1 MVEAEGAVMLAA
13 GQAEA
18 VVATAAPEPGVP
30 ANLDLDCAYLWAKRG
45 YALVPAIAGTLVAI
59 PVAVI
64 SWSTFVRHQPMLSNH
79 AWFLLFLIPAALLI
93 LAGWVRFEKPSGIP
107 VGTADAPE
115 LFALI
120 EKLRSYLKAPRI
132 DAVYLTDTFAA
143 QAIQR
148 PSRGL
153 FGGTRNEI
161 IIGLPLLQS
170 VSKAE
175 AAVLIAHEL
184 GHLSGRSGEKAAVV
198 HQARNTWQHILDRQS
213 QQPLYLR
220 FPFALLA
227 RWFGP
232 KFLALSAAQERAAEF
247 AADGFAAQIAGPDA
261 VGTALQRLSI
271 AEEFLAEYWR
281 RFAEEPVTTPEPV
294 LSPHRE
300 MANFLP
306 RMTEWELAEDILQVA
321 LTRAPADPAH
331 PVLAERLAALGVE
344 PSIPG
349 PVAQSSAGL
358 LGPFLDTVMTRFDDA
373 WRAQATPAWRK
384 AFESLPPSA
393 RRLLDLDALAKHQA
407 LDLASAFERA
417 RLAYYAGGLVEAQG
431 RYEEALA
438 WHTEDGRAWLA
449 AGIAMVDGGSP
460 EGPACLR
467 EALKMAPSTDWAK
480 GHAEEWFAVG
490 EALLGSSDDLGID
503 CLEQAIRIDPI
514 RTDMASFLVDRYLDQ
529 SASAT
534 AAA

>member
-1 MVEAEGAVMLAA
+1 MVEAESSVALAA
-13 GQAEA
+13 EQAEA
-18 VVATAAPEPGVP
+18 VVATAAPEPVAA
-30 ANLDLDCAYLWAKRG
+30 ANLDLDRAYLWARRG
-45 YALVPAIAGTLVAI
+45 YGLVPAIAGALVAI
-59 PVAVI
+59 PLAVAV
-64 SWSTFVRHQPMLSNH
+64 WSTLVRHQPMLSNH

-93 LAGWVRFEKPSGIP
+93 LAGWVRFEKPSG
-107 VGTADAPE
+107 VAVTSADAPE

-120 EKLRSYLKAPRI
+120 EKLRSYLKAPKI

-143 QAIQR
+143 QAVQR

-161 IIGLPLLQS
+161 VIGLPLLQS

-184 GHLSGRSGEKAAVV
+184 GHLSGRSGEKSAVV
-198 HQARNTWQHILDRQS
+198 HQARNTWQHIIDRQK

-227 RWFGP
+227 GWFGP
-232 KFLALSAAQERAAEF
+232 KFLALSAAQGRAAEF
-247 AADGFAAQIAGPDA
+247 AADDFAAQIAGPDA

-306 RMTEWELAEDILQVA
+306 RMTEWELAGDILQVA

-344 PSIPG
+344 PSIPE
-349 PVAQSSAGL
+349 PVTQSAAGL
-358 LGPFLDTVMTRFDDA
+358 LGPFLNTVVTRFDDA
-373 WRAQATPAWRK
+373 WRAQAAPAWRK
-384 AFESLPPSA
+384 AFESLAPEA
-393 RRLLDLDALAKHQA
+393 RRLLDLDALAKVQA
-407 LDLASAFERA
+407 LDFAPAFERA
-417 RLAYYAGGLVEAQG
+417 RLAYFAGGLAEAQG

-449 AGIAMVDGGSP
+449 AGIAMVDGSSP
-460 EGPACLR
+460 EGQACLR
-467 EALKMAPSTDWAK
+467 EALTMAPSTDWSKA
-480 GHAEEWFAVG
+480 HAEEWFCVG
-490 EALLGSSDDLGID
+490 EALLTAGDDLGID

-529 SASAT
+529 SAGVT